1 MHATIHSIE
10 KSLTPTSALTFR
22 KYEEIFRL
30 IRIRTVVLKSLV
42 HHPRIS
48 YNSFTRLFALALLRT
63 AAFTLPLAR
72 GAPDLWGRCL
82 IPFSFDRLPFR
93 PTPLPHPFP
102 SLDLFFFFF
111 SSFFSFLF
119 FETARIRIDSTFQPP
134 SPRFLHRKR

>member
-72 GAPDLWGRCL
+72 GFVGPLLNSLFLRPPS
-82 IPFSFDRLPFR
+82 ISTNPFAASLSLSR
-93 PTPLPHPFP
+93 PL
-102 SLDLFFFFF
+102 LLLF